1 MTPPIS
7 YPHQHNKMNEE
18 YIQKLKK
25 LANETGMAFT
35 KSTFMDTHEGAVF
48 RQQFAYLL
56 GYIEAL
62 PESPSATV

>member
-1 MTPPIS
+1 
-7 YPHQHNKMNEE
+7 MNEE